1 MRSMINLAEELR
13 GVHTVGIAGH
23 IRPDGDSVG
32 SCLGLYLYLKE
43 NFPEI
48 DCSVYLEHI
57 PAAFHQMNGVDE
69 ITHEIESGKVFDLF
83 FSIDCAGADRLGDAQ
98 TYLEKAGRT
107 ICIDHH
113 ISNKGFADVNYI
125 VPEASSASELV
136 YRILEPEKIP
146 VDSAAALYMGIVHD
160 TGVFRHSCTAPETME
175 IAAGLMRRGIN
186 ATKIINSTYYDKTYY
201 QNQILGKALL
211 DSTRLMDGKVIYT
224 AIHQRDMEFYGVT
237 SADLDGIV
245 QILMGTVGAEAAIF
259 LYETEPHTFKVSMR
273 SKEFLDVSRIAAHF
287 GGGGHIRAAGCTM
300 QGTVHEVINTILPH
314 MEAQFA

>member
-1 MRSMINLAEELR
+1 MKKILEEVS
-13 GVHTVGIAGH
+13 GAKSIAISGH
-23 IRPDGDSVG
+23 IRPDGDSIG
-32 SCLGLYLYLKE
+32 ACLGLYLYLKE
-43 NFPEI
+43 NYPEI
-48 DCSVYLEHI
+48 DCTVYLEHI
-57 PAAFHQMNGVDE
+57 PAAFHQMNGTDE
-69 ITHEIESGKVFDLF
+69 ITHVIESGKVFDLF

-186 ATKIINSTYYDKTYY
+186 ATKIINSTYYT
-201 QNQILGKALL
+201 
-211 DSTRLMDGKVIYT
+211 
-224 AIHQRDMEFYGVT
+224 
-237 SADLDGIV
+237 
-245 QILMGTVGAEAAIF
+245 
-259 LYETEPHTFKVSMR
+259 
-273 SKEFLDVSRIAAHF
+273 
-287 GGGGHIRAAGCTM
+287 
-300 QGTVHEVINTILPH
+300 
-314 MEAQFA
+314 